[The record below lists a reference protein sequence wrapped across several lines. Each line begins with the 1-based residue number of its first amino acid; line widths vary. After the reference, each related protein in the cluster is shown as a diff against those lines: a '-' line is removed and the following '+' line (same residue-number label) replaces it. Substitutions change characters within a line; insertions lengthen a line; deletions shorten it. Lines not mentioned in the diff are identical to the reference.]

1 VAALPPEGQL
11 VLCSTFVRDSESKG
25 DESIFKWLRTFT
37 VPKGKAR
44 PPGPAGI
51 PLLGSLLET
60 RRDPLHFV
68 LSMAR
73 TYGDIAYFSI
83 GPQTGY
89 HLNHPDYIQYVLQS
103 NYTNYNKVNYNFKIL
118 KVGLGEGLLT
128 SSGEQ
133 WLQQRRLI
141 QPAFHRER
149 IARFGSITIEAT
161 CEMLEQWRLSAKH
174 DRVLDIADE
183 MIRLTL
189 RIVGESL
196 FSVDLDANIDTIAT
210 TFARVNE
217 DIADRFRTVLVPPF
231 WIPTPR
237 NLAFK
242 RNRSKLDRVVY
253 EIITHRQENGGP
265 KDDLLGMLLEARDER
280 SGEGMTVRQV
290 RDQVMTLML
299 AGHETT
305 AALLTW
311 TWYLLATQPA
321 IAQNLTRELGEVLNG
336 RLPKVDDLPAL
347 EYTKMVLKSMRL
359 YPPVWFFNRTAI
371 EDDEIGGYSIP
382 AGSIVT
388 ISPYTMHRHP
398 EFWQNPE
405 DADPERF
412 AHERATGRHR
422 YAYIP
427 FGGGPR
433 YCIGSTFAMME
444 AQLILATVVQ
454 QYRLVLAPGQPVEPE
469 PLLTLRPSYGLKMRL
484 HPKLKR
490 NAQSEKPLE
499 N

>member
-1 VAALPPEGQL
+1 
-11 VLCSTFVRDSESKG
+11 VRKG
-25 DESIFKWLRTFT
+25 DESIFIWLRTFN
-37 VPKGKAR
+37 VLKGKAR

-51 PLLGSLLET
+51 PLLGSLLEAQ
-60 RRDPLHFV
+60 RDPLHFV
-68 LSMAR
+68 LHMAR

-83 GPQTGY
+83 GPYSGY
-89 HLNHPDYIQYVLQS
+89 HLNHPDYIQHVLQL
-103 NYTNYNKVNYNFKIL
+103 NHTNYNKVNYNFKIL
-118 KVGLGEGLLT
+118 KVGLGESVLT
-128 SSGEQ
+128 SSGEK

-149 IARFGSITIEAT
+149 IARFGSIMIEAT
-161 CEMLEQWRLSAKH
+161 CDMLERWQSSAR
-174 DRVLDIADE
+174 DDQLLDIADE

-189 RIVGESL
+189 RIVGKSL
-196 FSVDLDANIDTIAT
+196 FSVDLGANIDTIAT
-210 TFARVNE
+210 TFAQVNE
-217 DIADRFRTVLVPPF
+217 DIAHRFRTGLVPPF

-242 RNRSKLDRVVY
+242 RNRSKLDRIVY
-253 EIITHRQENGGP
+253 EIIAYRRQNGGP
-265 KDDLLGMLLEARDER
+265 NDDLLGMLLEARDER
-280 SGEGMTVRQV
+280 SGEGMTIRQV

-311 TWYLLATQPA
+311 TWYLLATHPA
-321 IAQNLTRELGEVLNG
+321 IAQNLTRELDEVLNG
-336 RLPKVDDLPAL
+336 RLPTLDDLPAL
-347 EYTKMVLKSMRL
+347 EYTEMVLQESMRL

-371 EDDEIGGYSIP
+371 EDDEIGGYPIP

-388 ISPYTMHRHP
+388 LSPYTMHRHP
-398 EFWQNPE
+398 AFWQNPE
-405 DADPERF
+405 GVDPERF
-412 AHERATGRHR
+412 TPKRMEGRHR

-444 AQLILATVVQ
+444 AQLILATIAQ

-469 PLLTLRPSYGLKMRL
+469 PLVTLRPHDGLKMRL
-484 HPKLKR
+484 SPRLKR
-490 NAQSEKPLE
+490 NAPSERPLE